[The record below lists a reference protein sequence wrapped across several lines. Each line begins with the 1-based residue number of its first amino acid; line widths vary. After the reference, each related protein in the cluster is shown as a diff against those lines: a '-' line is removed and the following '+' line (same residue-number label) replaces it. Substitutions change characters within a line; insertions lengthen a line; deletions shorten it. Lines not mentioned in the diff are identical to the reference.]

1 MIKKIVVQDIS
12 IGFTSHLAGDF
23 ISLSDI
29 ARYKDNEKTDYILQ
43 NWIRT
48 RSTIEFLGLWER
60 IHNPT
65 FNSIEFDGFK
75 NKAGL
80 NSFSLTPK
88 RWINE
93 TSAIGLISKSGRY
106 GGTYGHMDIAFEFAS
121 WISPEFELY
130 LIKEFQRLKIEENE
144 KIATGWDLKRLLA
157 KVNYKIHT
165 DAIRKHII
173 PQKISQNIRL
183 QKLNK
188 IAIFQMESLVNNL
201 SVKKISEKIGD
212 IKSLKQ

>member
-65 FNSIEFDGFK
+65 FNSIDFVGFK